1 MAGMIAL
8 YPPTL
13 SLINAEDVLIQ
24 YQQVKWNFNKALR
37 KILGA
42 TSEGFSWRQVAIS
55 AVIYVSEATKVE
67 YLLLLLQKDFEQI
80 LDTSV
85 IVRIPKLPVNCLI
98 EIELICDENM
108 GVNNKSK
115 CIQNFHMDAST
126 IDPVPNHAGDVFY
139 NCNKVTKD

>member
-1 MAGMIAL
+1 
-8 YPPTL
+8 
-13 SLINAEDVLIQ
+13 
-24 YQQVKWNFNKALR
+24 VKWNFNKALR
-37 KILGA
+37 KILGT

-67 YLLLLLQKDFEQI
+67 YLLLLLQKDFAQI

-98 EIELICDENM
+98 EIELICDEGM

-115 CIQNFHMDAST
+115 CIQNFHTDAST
-126 IDPVPNHAGDVFY
+126 IAPVPNHAGDVFY
-139 NCNKVTKD
+139 NCNKVTKY